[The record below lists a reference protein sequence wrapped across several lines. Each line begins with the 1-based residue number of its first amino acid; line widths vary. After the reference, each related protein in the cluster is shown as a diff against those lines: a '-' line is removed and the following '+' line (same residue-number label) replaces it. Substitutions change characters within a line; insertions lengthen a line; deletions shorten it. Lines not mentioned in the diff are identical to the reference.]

1 MREVEYIYTF
11 FIVQVVEQATL
22 ESSTFCSSIL
32 YTQERNP
39 LLYLITP
46 LL

>member
-1 MREVEYIYTF
+1 MREVEHNYTF
-11 FIVQVVEQATL
+11 LIVQVVEQATL
-22 ESSTFCSSIL
+22 ESSTVCSSIL
-32 YTQERNP
+32 YTQERIP